1 MNAKQIF
8 VTLAMLVMALLVGAC
23 ASANASEATKV
34 SSQIPEVVIIATDF
48 GFESPAQIEAGLVSL
63 ILKNEGQEPHHAQLV
78 RLNDGVSLEQFQAAL
93 QESPEAAFPLVA
105 FTGGPGLVDP
115 GLSSQ
120 VTLELDPGQYLL
132 LCFMPSHDGVPH
144 LAKGMVKPFEV
155 VAHADH
161 DQSNAAQLKADAVV
175 KLLDFSFI
183 LPSEVKAGKQLWQVV
198 NEGPQV
204 HEIMIVK
211 LAEGKTVGDIMAFM
225 HAPAGAPP
233 FVNMGGLQALNPG
246 ASGWLNLDL
255 EPGEYVALCH
265 VPDPASGTPHEM
277 MGMALPFSVK

>member
-1 MNAKQIF
+1 MNPKQFF
-8 VTLAMLVMALLVGAC
+8 VTLAILVMALLLGAC
-23 ASANASEATKV
+23 TSANASEATRS
-34 SSQIPEVVIIATDF
+34 SSQIPEVIIKATDF

-63 ILKNEGQEPHHAQLV
+63 IMENEGQEPHHAQLV
-78 RLNDGVSLEQFQAAL
+78 RLNDGVTQEQFQAAL
-93 QESPEAAFPLVA
+93 QQSAEAVFPLVA
-105 FTGGPGLVDP
+105 FVGGPGLVDP

-120 VTLELDPGQYLL
+120 VTLELTPGQYIL
-132 LCFMPSHDGVPH
+132 LCFIASHDGMPH
-144 LAKGMVKPFEV
+144 LAKGMVKSFEV

-161 DQSNAAQLKADAVV
+161 DHASAPQLKADAVV

-183 LPSEVKAGKQLWQVV
+183 MPSEVKAGQQLWQVV

-225 HAPAGAPP
+225 HESAGTPP
-233 FVNMGGLQALNPG
+233 FVNIGGLQALNPG

-255 EPGEYVALCH
+255 EPGEYAALCH
-265 VPDPASGTPHEM
+265 VPDPESGTPHEM